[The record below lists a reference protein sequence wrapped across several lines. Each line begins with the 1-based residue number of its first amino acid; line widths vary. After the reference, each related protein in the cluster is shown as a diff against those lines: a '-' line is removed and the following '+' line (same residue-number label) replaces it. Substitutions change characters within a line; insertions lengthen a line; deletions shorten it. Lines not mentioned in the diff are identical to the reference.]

1 VAASIQPSRKRQ
13 DLRPFSLISRGL
25 AVLSIRKAAGL
36 LPVENE
42 NENEN
47 EHFIAPSITSH
58 PISPSVTPL
67 LPTHILALREPHFRL
82 SRNLPHPSL
91 AILFHSRP
99 SQNLR
104 MEAPLSSPSLHGPS
118 KSNQPSY
125 FSSSS
130 STATQSSLSGPTSA
144 PQTQQAQQPAPVQ
157 RPVDTTSPFLRDFN
171 LVAEAAKRAQM
182 AVLMRDLEAVGI

>member
-1 VAASIQPSRKRQ
+1 VGASIQPSRKRQ
-13 DLRPFSLISRGL
+13 DLLPFSLISRGL
-25 AVLSIRKAAGL
+25 LVRSIRKTAGL

-42 NENEN
+42 NENKY
-47 EHFIAPSITSH
+47 FIAPSIPSPSLSLSH
-58 PISPSVTPL
+58 FTYPLTYSLFVSPISAFLETSL
-67 LPTHILALREPHFRL
+67 
-82 SRNLPHPSL
+82 HPSL
-91 AILFHSRP
+91 TILLYARP

-125 FSSSS
+125 FSS
-130 STATQSSLSGPTSA
+130 TATQSSLSGPTSA

-157 RPVDTTSPFLRDFN
+157 PRPVDTTSPFLRDFN

-182 AVLMRDLEAVGI
+182 AVLVRDLEAVGI

>member
-1 VAASIQPSRKRQ
+1 MAASIQPSRKRQ
-13 DLRPFSLISRGL
+13 DLRPFSLISRGRL
-25 AVLSIRKAAGL
+25 VLSIRKAAGL

-42 NENEN
+42 NENE
-47 EHFIAPSITSH
+47 HFIAPSITSYS
-58 PISPSVTPL
+58 IPSLPVTPH
-67 LPTHILALREPHFRL
+67 LPTHILALREPPFRL
-82 SRNLPHPSL
+82 SRYLLHPSL
-91 AILFHSRP
+91 AILIHTRP

-144 PQTQQAQQPAPVQ
+144 PQTQEAQQPAPVQ